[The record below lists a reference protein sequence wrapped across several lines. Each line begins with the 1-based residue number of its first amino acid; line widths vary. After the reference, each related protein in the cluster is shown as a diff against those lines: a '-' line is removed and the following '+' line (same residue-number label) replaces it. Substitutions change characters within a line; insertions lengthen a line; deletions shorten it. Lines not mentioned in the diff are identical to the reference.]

1 MMDMHKNY
9 AKNGEV
15 ERTRLEQRWNISN
28 VAVKVAQNVVKG
40 VGVCVKQHGLKV
52 KRCKRHGAK
61 SQNIMQQ

>member
-15 ERTRLEQRWNISN
+15 ERTKLEQRWNISN

-40 VGVCVKQHGLKV
+40 VGVW
-52 KRCKRHGAK
+52 
-61 SQNIMQQ
+61 